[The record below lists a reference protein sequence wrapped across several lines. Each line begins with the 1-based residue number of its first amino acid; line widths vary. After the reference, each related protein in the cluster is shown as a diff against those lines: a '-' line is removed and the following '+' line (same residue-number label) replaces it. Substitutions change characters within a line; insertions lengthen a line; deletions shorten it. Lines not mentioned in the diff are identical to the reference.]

1 MQNQNYPNHPI
12 GSAPH
17 APAGP
22 GSFIQHLHTQGKSG
36 LFLTGIIL
44 FSIGTVL
51 SLFVSFSFLSVLPL
65 LLAALPITGLWL
77 IYAASKKPILPEKTL
92 TSLTLF
98 KIDTIFTLVVISLA
112 FAVVIISLIVSL
124 IFSAAYFDVALGA
137 IWFALVVVL
146 IALVIIIPF
155 YFVAIL
161 RIIASI
167 RANIV
172 GNTTNPLRGV
182 LPFSILA
189 ITSSI
194 LGILGSLVGL
204 AFISVM
210 GNAIEMWFD
219 GLISTLVMMVPWL
232 ANFGFDNIHLMP
244 FTSAGLLLGILTQV
258 GTILMVVS
266 LNRLAGAVKR

>member
-1 MQNQNYPNHPI
+1 M
-12 GSAPH
+12 
-17 APAGP
+17 
-22 GSFIQHLHTQGKSG
+22 
-36 LFLTGIIL
+36 
-44 FSIGTVL
+44 
-51 SLFVSFSFLSVLPL
+51 
-65 LLAALPITGLWL
+65 WL
-77 IYAASKKPILPEKTL
+77 IYAASKKPVLPEKTL

-98 KIDTIFTLVVISLA
+98 KIDTIFTLVVISLV

-172 GNTTNPLRGV
+172 NNTMNPLRGV

-194 LGILGSLVGL
+194 LGILGSLAGL

-210 GNAIEMWFD
+210 GNAIGMWFD

-232 ANFGFDNIHLMP
+232 ANFGFDRLHLML
-244 FTSAGLLLGILTQV
+244 FTSADLLLGILTQV